1 MLDYLLNWCQVSEQD
16 IFKAMGVTEEQ
27 IEKLSQFYDEVYDK
41 LSEVDDYNDLHNK
54 IYWYTKS
61 WYV

>member
-16 IFKAMGVTEEQ
+16 IFKAMGVTKEQ

-54 IYWYTKS
+54 IY
-61 WYV
+61 